1 MYSGRIAPRSMKI
14 ESGSRSSSFAAFSS
28 STSSISAS
36 SSRSSSI
43 FALSSRSF
51 ADLSSIFEPLPAF
64 DPARFAFGFAVDD
77 LADFFA
83 DLSSSSALSSDF
95 AALSVFVEL
104 SVFADLSLAFAA
116 LSVFVELSVFA
127 DLSPA
132 LAALSVFVALSP
144 AFTLSFSA
152 KTSAMTA
159 LAAFPVA
166 SMASMRSFCLSV
178 DMRLIPRRFAHSRKS
193 LTVIAVN
200 CVLSIA
206 LRSPSC
212 VEYRILLRVI
222 CYKPIS
228 RRRQRCSQDFDF
240 SPLSLSQTPFQL
252 KHNRVTCR

>member
-1 MYSGRIAPRSMKI
+1 MKI

-116 LSVFVELSVFA
+116 LSVFV
-127 DLSPA
+127 
-132 LAALSVFVALSP
+132 ALSP
-144 AFTLSFSA
+144 AFALSFSA

-240 SPLSLSQTPFQL
+240 SPPSLSQMPFQL